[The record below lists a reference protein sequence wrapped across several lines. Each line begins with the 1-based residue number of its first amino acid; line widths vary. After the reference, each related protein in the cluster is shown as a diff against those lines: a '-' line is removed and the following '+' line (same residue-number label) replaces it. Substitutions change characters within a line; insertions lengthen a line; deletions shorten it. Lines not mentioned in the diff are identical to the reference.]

1 MEPVTIILAL
11 CIPLAFGVGW
21 RVGASETAQLKT
33 GVKYY
38 RKNRD
43 MWSKECRALNTRL
56 ADLRAAE
63 AKRHTQ
69 RMAAL
74 AKANAANRAKRD
86 VS

>member
-21 RVGASETAQLKT
+21 RVGGSPVAQLQFS
-33 GVKYY
+33 VKYY
-38 RKNRD
+38 RGSRD
-43 MWSKECRALNTRL
+43 MWRKESHALHARL

-63 AKRHTQ
+63 AKRDTQ

-86 VS
+86 AS

>member
-1 MEPVTIILAL
+1 MEPATIILAL

-21 RVGASETAQLKT
+21 RVGASETAQLKLDVAHYKQ
-33 GVKYY
+33 GKDAWRNDCLYY
-38 RKNRD
+38 FDN
-43 MWSKECRALNTRL
+43 LG
-56 ADLRAAE
+56 DLQAAE

-86 VS
+86 AS

>member
-1 MEPVTIILAL
+1 MEPATIILAL

-21 RVGASETAQLKT
+21 RVGSASSNTENERL
-33 GVKYY
+33 
-38 RKNRD
+38 
-43 MWSKECRALNTRL
+43 CRADREVYESAYISAHLRL
-56 ADLRAAE
+56 VDYEMTE

-86 VS
+86 AS

>member
-21 RVGASETAQLKT
+21 RVGAGTI
-33 GVKYY
+33 
-38 RKNRD
+38 
-43 MWSKECRALNTRL
+43 
-56 ADLRAAE
+56 ADLKAAE

-86 VS
+86 AS

>member
-21 RVGASETAQLKT
+21 RVGASEAAQLKT

-38 RKNRD
+38 RENMD
-43 MWSKECRALNTRL
+43 MWRKECRALDTRL

-74 AKANAANRAKRD
+74 AKANAANRAKRAA
-86 VS
+86 S

>member
-21 RVGASETAQLKT
+21 RVGLGERAQLLSA
-33 GVKYY
+33 VKYY
-38 RKNRD
+38 RQGREEWREAYVKNSNAI
-43 MWSKECRALNTRL
+43 MAT
-56 ADLRAAE
+56 E

-74 AKANAANRAKRD
+74 AKANATNRAKRD
-86 VS
+86 AS

>member
-21 RVGASETAQLKT
+21 RVGHGNPVYWLEQWR
-33 GVKYY
+33 GVSLC
-38 RKNRD
+38 RD
-43 MWSKECRALNTRL
+43 EDQIALDVL
-56 ADLRAAE
+56 QAAE

-86 VS
+86 AS

>member
-21 RVGASETAQLKT
+21 RVGSAS
-33 GVKYY
+33 
-38 RKNRD
+38 KNRLPTD
-43 MWSKECRALNTRL
+43 EIDDVLHQIAVIR
-56 ADLRAAE
+56 DAE

-86 VS
+86 VA